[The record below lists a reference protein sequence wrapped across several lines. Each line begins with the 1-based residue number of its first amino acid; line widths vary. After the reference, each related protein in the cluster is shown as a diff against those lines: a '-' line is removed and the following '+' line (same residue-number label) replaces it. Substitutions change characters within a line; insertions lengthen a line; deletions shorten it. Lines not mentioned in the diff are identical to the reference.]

1 MVHHYI
7 KQKLLSAI
15 SDVVS
20 DIASFSLNPGKNFT
34 RTKKLPPD
42 KLIRFLISEGSSSTK
57 NELFDFFGMD
67 TLSPSSS
74 AFSQQRAKLKPEA
87 VEAVFRNFNKS
98 LSELAPL
105 NTYRFLAADGSDL
118 TFLGNEA
125 FASPDFFV
133 SEGHSMKGFA
143 SMHLNA
149 LYDLDTH
156 TYEDALIQPV
166 HSKDE
171 FGAFCSMV
179 DRYQARPEEKT
190 VFIGDRGYPSYNTM
204 AHVIHAGHF
213 FLFRVKDITGKGMTK
228 GLGLPQCDFFDEKVC
243 ISIVRSNSNKV
254 GDTPGIKRFI
264 GKDIS
269 FDFVEYGSLD
279 SYTIS
284 FRVVRFPLSD
294 NSYECLVTNLPVEDF
309 PLEEIKRLYFRRWG
323 LESAFRKLKY
333 TIGMNNF
340 HAKKTEHIK
349 QEVWARLI
357 AYNLTETMI
366 RLSLPSAEE
375 SEKKGTKH
383 EYQMN
388 FSTAAHICRVF
399 LHLPVEKDKINVT
412 ELIRKEILPIR
423 PDRQSKRLQTA
434 HFRKPK
440 YFVYRAS

>member
-1 MVHHYI
+1 MSHHCI

-15 SDVVS
+15 SEVVANI
-20 DIASFSLNPGKNFT
+20 DSFSRNPGKDFT
-34 RTKKLPPD
+34 KIKKLPPD
-42 KLIRFLISEGSSSTK
+42 KMMRFMISEGSSSTK
-57 NELFDFFGMD
+57 NELLDFFGMD
-67 TLSPSSS
+67 TSAPSSS

-87 VEAVFRNFNKS
+87 VEAVFRKFNQS
-98 LSELAPL
+98 LVELTPL
-105 NTYRFLAADGSDL
+105 NHYRFLAVDGSDL
-118 TFLGNEA
+118 TFLGNESL
-125 FASPDFFV
+125 ASADYFV

-166 HSKDE
+166 HPKDE

-179 DRYQARPEEKT
+179 DRYQARPGEKT

-204 AHVIHAGHF
+204 AHVIHNGNF
-213 FLFRVKDITGKGMTK
+213 FLFRAKDITGRGMTK
-228 GLGLPQCDFFDEKVC
+228 GLALPQCDSFDEEVC
-243 ISIVRSNSNKV
+243 ISIVRSHSKKV
-254 GDTPGIKRFI
+254 GDTPGKQHFV

-269 FDFVEYGSLD
+269 FDFVEYGSFD
-279 SYTIS
+279 SYTLS

-294 NSYECLVTNLPVEDF
+294 DSYECLVTNLPAEEF
-309 PLEEIKRLYFRRWG
+309 PLEALKRLYFRRWG

-333 TIGMNNF
+333 TIGLNNF

-366 RLSLPSAEE
+366 RLSIQSAE
-375 SEKKGTKH
+375 KKKKKKTKH
-383 EYQMN
+383 DYQIN

-399 LHLPVEKDKINVT
+399 LHPHVEKDKMNVMVLIQK
-412 ELIRKEILPIR
+412 ELLPIR
-423 PDRQSKRLQTA
+423 ADRQVKRLQTA
-434 HFRKPK
+434 HFRKPR
-440 YFVYRAS
+440 YFIYRAS